1 MSPRPRGKKQPGL
14 ATPDDHFMYLL
25 SRSGLTLRGI
35 TIQGGVI
42 DPDYHQEV
50 KVIVRNSTPHPFK
63 VQKGQRIA
71 QAALLPIV
79 KANFNLTDQLS
90 NEDGSDHH
98 GFGST
103 GS

>member
-1 MSPRPRGKKQPGL
+1 
-14 ATPDDHFMYLL
+14 MYLL
-25 SRSGLTLRGI
+25 SKSGLALRGI
-35 TIQGGVI
+35 TIHGGVI

-50 KVIVRNSTPHPFK
+50 KAIVRNATPYPFK

-71 QAALLPIV
+71 QAVFLPIV